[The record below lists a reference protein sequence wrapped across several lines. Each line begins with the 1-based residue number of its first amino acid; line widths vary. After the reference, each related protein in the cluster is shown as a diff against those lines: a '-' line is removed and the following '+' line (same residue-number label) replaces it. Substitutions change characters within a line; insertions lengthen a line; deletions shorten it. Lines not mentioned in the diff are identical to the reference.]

1 MQKYLKFCK
10 RTSKI
15 AKFAGLLRVCA
26 RVSMTFMARIEEI
39 RSLFPALS
47 KKVYGKDLVYFDNA
61 ATSQRPQS
69 VIDMWTKITSE
80 SNANIHRAVHRLADE
95 ATQAYEQARDSV
107 RDFIN
112 ARSREEIIFTSGT
125 TAAVNLVAFS
135 FGEAFVKEGDEIVV
149 TEAEHHSNIVPWQ
162 MMCKRKG
169 AVLKVLPI
177 DDSGHLRTEMLDEIL
192 SDKTR
197 IMAVTHISNVLGLI
211 NPVKEIIEKCHASGI
226 PVLIDG
232 AQGVVHSKVDVQ
244 DLDCD
249 FYVFSGHKLYAA
261 TGTGVLYGKKELLD
275 AMPPYMGGG
284 EMVGTVSFE
293 ETTYAPLPMKF
304 EAGTQNFA
312 SAATL
317 KSAIEFTNLLNDNEL
332 VDKLD
337 KIRDYLLD
345 YLRSDERIT
354 LYGVP
359 RGTNEEKIPLF
370 SFTVKGIH
378 HEDLALILDKMGI
391 AVRSGQMCA
400 EPLMTR
406 FGVTG
411 MLRVSLAPY
420 NTLEEAEYFIRCLD
434 KAIKMLQ

>member
-1 MQKYLKFCK
+1 
-10 RTSKI
+10 
-15 AKFAGLLRVCA
+15 
-26 RVSMTFMARIEEI
+26 MATVTEI

-47 KKVYGKDLVYFDNA
+47 RKVYGKDLVYFDNA
-61 ATSQRPQS
+61 ATSHRSQE
-69 VIDMWTKITSE
+69 VIDTWNRISIE

-95 ATQAYEQARDSV
+95 ATQAYEASRDAV
-107 RDFIN
+107 KDFLN
-112 ARSREEIIFTSGT
+112 ASYREEIVFTSGT

-135 FGEAFVKEGDEIVV
+135 FGEAFVGEGDEVIV

-162 MMCKRKG
+162 MMCRRKG
-169 AVLKVLPI
+169 AVLKVLPV
-177 DDSGHLRTEMLDEIL
+177 DDSGHLMVERLDELL
-192 SDKTR
+192 SERTR
-197 IMAVTHISNVLGLI
+197 IMAVTHISNVLGLV
-211 NPVKEIIEKCHASGI
+211 NPVKEIIDKCHSAGV
-226 PVLIDG
+226 PVLVDG
-232 AQGVVHSKVDVQ
+232 AQGVVHCKVDVQ

-249 FYVFSGHKLYAA
+249 FYVFSGHKMYAA
-261 TGTGVLYGKKELLD
+261 TGTGVLYGKKKWLD

-284 EMVGTVSFE
+284 EMVGTVTFT

-312 SAATL
+312 STATL
-317 KSAIEFTNLLNDNEL
+317 KPAIELFNLLNNNEL
-332 VDKLD
+332 KQYESEV
-337 KIRDYLLD
+337 RDYLLD
-345 YLRSDERIT
+345 VFLHDDRIT

-370 SFTVKGIH
+370 SFSVRGVH

-400 EPLMTR
+400 EPLMDR

-420 NTLEEAEYFIRCLD
+420 NTMQEAEYFVKCLN
-434 KAIKMLQ
+434 KAIDMLI